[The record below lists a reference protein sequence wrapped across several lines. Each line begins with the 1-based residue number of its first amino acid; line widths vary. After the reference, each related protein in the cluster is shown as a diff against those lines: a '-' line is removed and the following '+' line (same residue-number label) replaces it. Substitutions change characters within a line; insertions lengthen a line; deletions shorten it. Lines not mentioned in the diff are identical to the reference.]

1 MVVAAGRRH
10 SGEGGHCACGWKLR
24 LASSLSGYE
33 EDQARHL
40 HRRRCRNQVRPAT
53 PSPIRMSRPLT
64 PPQPYDVNDDL
75 HKPELPEPRST
86 LLVLY

>member
-1 MVVAAGRRH
+1 
-10 SGEGGHCACGWKLR
+10 
-24 LASSLSGYE
+24 
-33 EDQARHL
+33 
-40 HRRRCRNQVRPAT
+40 VRPAT

-64 PPQPYDVNDDL
+64 TPQPYDVNDDL